1 MRRVSELHHVR
12 QHGSATVRILRPPPP
27 SAFAKFGARS
37 TIVPPARVTT
47 PEGIEIGEDVFID
60 EHGWLSVIPAIEG
73 LDPRFTVGSRTRIG
87 RFCSIACCG
96 DIEIG
101 TDVVM
106 SERVFIGDT
115 FHEYEDVT
123 EPVIRQPMAQ
133 PEKVI
138 IGRGAFLGIAAVVVH
153 GVTIGEQAYVGPG
166 AVVTADVP
174 ARSVV
179 IGNPARVVKSY
190 DERSGSW
197 LDVRPAAGDRREAVG
212 L

>member
-1 MRRVSELHHVR
+1 
-12 QHGSATVRILRPPPP
+12 
-27 SAFAKFGARS
+27 
-37 TIVPPARVTT
+37 VPPARVTT
-47 PEGIEIGEDVFID
+47 PEGIEIGDDVFVD
-60 EHGWLSVIPAIEG
+60 EHAWLSVIPAIEG

-101 TDVVM
+101 ADVVM

-115 FHEYEDVT
+115 YHEYEDVT

-138 IGRGAFLGIAAVVVH
+138 IGRGAFLGIGSVVVH
-153 GVTIGEQAYVGPG
+153 GVTIGEQAYVGAG

-174 ARSVV
+174 PRSVV
-179 IGNPARVVKSY
+179 VGNPARVVRSY
-190 DERSGSW
+190 DEGSDSW
-197 LDVRPAAGDRREAVG
+197 IDVQPAAGADRQEAVG